1 MREVFPELAGQ
12 GIYELLDRV
21 YATGEPFS
29 IQSMPLLLSGE
40 DTVRYIDFVYQPIR
54 NDQGAVTGIFVGGYD
69 TTRPVRTLTY
79 RDALARFTDRISD
92 LTDPDEIT
100 FIAAEILGKALK
112 ASRVGYG
119 AIDPVAETL
128 HVQRDW
134 NAPGVE
140 TLAGTV
146 PLRAY
151 GSFID
156 DLKRGEF
163 ISIDDVDLDER
174 TASAA
179 DALKGRSAH
188 SFVNVPVLEQGQLV
202 AVL

>member
-1 MREVFPELAGQ
+1 
-12 GIYELLDRV
+12 
-21 YATGEPFS
+21 
-29 IQSMPLLLSGE
+29 
-40 DTVRYIDFVYQPIR
+40 
-54 NDQGAVTGIFVGGYD
+54 
-69 TTRPVRTLTY
+69 
-79 RDALARFTDRISD
+79 LARFTDRISD